1 MKLPLVAAAAA
12 GMANAASLLPGSADI
27 TARALPDA
35 PDGYTPKEVACPTT
49 KPTIRDADTLSTH
62 ETEWLKVR
70 RRATLAPMKELLDR
84 LDLGDFDASA
94 YIDRHSSNI
103 DNTPNIAVAL
113 SGGGYRAMTNGA
125 GALKAFDARTENA
138 TATGHLGGLLQSST
152 YVSGLSGGSWLVG
165 SMFANNFTTISNLQ
179 ASDRVWDLSKSLL
192 EGPNQHHIQLLSTYD
207 YWKTIIKQVHSKSDA
222 GYKTSFTDYWS
233 RSLSFQLINSTTD
246 DGGASFTWSSIA
258 DMDDFKA
265 GQYPM
270 PMVVMDGRNP
280 GEKIIE
286 TNATVYEVTPWEFGS
301 WDPTVYAFAP
311 LAYLGTEYANG
322 SVHGDKCVRGYD
334 NAGFIMGS
342 SSTLF
347 NEFLLQIDSKDIP
360 HVLEDVIGTILKGLS
375 VNHEDIAVYSPNPFH
390 GHRESGADEDYART
404 NALSIVDGGEDNE
417 NIPLHPL
424 IQPPRAVDVI
434 FAIDSS
440 ADTASS
446 WPNGTSLVATYQR
459 SLEASQMANGTS
471 FPPIPDQTTF
481 VNLGLNNRPTFFG
494 CDPKNLTS
502 SASASIPP
510 LVVYLPNAPYTH
522 ASNTSTFKLTYS
534 DEERD
539 AMITNGYNVVTR
551 ANGTLDSSSSSTWTS
566 CVACAILQR
575 STHRTNTSLPA
586 ICTTCFEEYCWDGSV
601 NSTVVDGYE
610 PTAYITEE
618 SAGSLGRSWPG
629 LYRVMAGMGVGVMVA
644 MGIAW

>member
-1 MKLPLVAAAAA
+1 MRLPLVAAAAA
-12 GMANAASLLPGSADI
+12 GIANAASLVSGSAGV
-27 TARALPDA
+27 TVRALPDA
-35 PDGYTPKEVACPTT
+35 PDGYTPKEVSCPST
-49 KPTIRDADTLSTH
+49 KPTIRDADNLSEH

-70 RRATLAPMKELLDR
+70 RKATLAPMKELLGR
-84 LDLGDFDASA
+84 LDLGAFDASA
-94 YIDRHSSNI
+94 YIDKHSSNVNNI
-103 DNTPNIAVAL
+103 PNIAVAL

-179 ASDRVWDLSKSLL
+179 ASDRVWDLSKSML
-192 EGPNQHHIQLLSTYD
+192 EGPNNHHIQILSTYD
-207 YWKTIIKQVHSKSDA
+207 YWKTIIKQVDAKSDA

-233 RSLSFQLINSTTD
+233 RALSFQLLNSTTD

-258 DMDDFKA
+258 DMPDFKT
-265 GQYPM
+265 GQYPL

-280 GEKIIE
+280 GETIIE

-311 LAYLGTEYANG
+311 LAYLGTNYTNG
-322 SVHGDKCVRGYD
+322 TVSGDTCMNGFD

-360 HVLEDVIGTILKGLS
+360 KVLEDVIGTVLKGLS

-390 GHRESGADEDYART
+390 GYRESEADYAKT
-404 NALSIVDGGEDNE
+404 TALSIVDGGEDNE

-440 ADTASS
+440 ADTDSS

-459 SLEASQMANGTS
+459 SLETSQMANGTS
-471 FPPIPDQTTF
+471 FPAVPDVNTF

-494 CDPKNLTS
+494 CDPKNLT
-502 SASASIPP
+502 ASGSNSTIPP
-510 LVVYLPNAPYTH
+510 LIVYLPNAPYTY
-522 ASNTSTFKLTYS
+522 ASNFSTFKLTYS

-539 AMITNGYNVVTR
+539 AVINNGYNVVTR
-551 ANGTLDSSSSSTWTS
+551 GNGTLDTDTSDWGS

-575 STHRTNTSLPA
+575 SMYRTNTSLPEL
-586 ICTTCFEEYCWDGSV
+586 CTSCFEEYCWDGTV
-601 NSTVVDGYE
+601 NSTAVKGYE
-610 PTAYITEE
+610 PTAYIAT
-618 SAGSLGRSWPG
+618 ADAPKTRGLLHTPPG
-629 LYRVMAGMGVGVMVA
+629 LLT
-644 MGIAW
+644 IAIAAQSTKA